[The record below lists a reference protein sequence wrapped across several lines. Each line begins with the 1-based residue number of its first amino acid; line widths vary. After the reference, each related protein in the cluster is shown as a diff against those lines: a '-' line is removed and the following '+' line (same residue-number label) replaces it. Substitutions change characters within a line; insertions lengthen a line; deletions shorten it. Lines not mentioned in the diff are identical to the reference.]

1 MPSRVEFELSVDGR
15 KFTPAASIAN
25 DVPVESTGVFK
36 KTFVKTIASQSARYI
51 RIRAVN
57 FGKIPAWHPGSGGDA
72 WIFVDE
78 IIVDK

>member
-1 MPSRVEFELSVDGR
+1 MQ
-15 KFTPAASIAN
+15 
-25 DVPVESTGVFK
+25 STGIFTK
-36 KTFVKTIASQSARYI
+36 NFVKTIASQSARYI